1 MTPVEAADPK
11 ILRERSK
18 RNEETCS
25 MAQMRYRVLG
35 ASGMKV
41 SEICLGTMMFGG
53 PTDAAQAQRIID
65 HGADNGVNF
74 IDTANVYTD
83 GRSESVIGPA
93 IKAKRDRWVLATK
106 VAQSTGPN
114 ITDRGLSRRHLMQ
127 AAEASLKRL
136 QTDHIDLYYIHRVD
150 PHTAWEETIAAFG
163 DLIRHG
169 KIRAW
174 ALSNVKSW
182 HIPHVHH
189 LCRQLGTPQ
198 PAALQP
204 YYNLMN
210 RQPEIEL
217 LPAARAFGLGVVPY
231 SPLARGV
238 LTGKYRVNQKADPAS
253 RAGRQDRRMLE
264 SEWRPESLIIAEK
277 LKEHAERRG
286 TTLLAWAA
294 AWVLNN
300 RAISSI
306 IAGPRTFEQWT
317 SYFAALDYKWAPEDE
332 AIANSLVVPGHAST
346 PGFNDPAYPVEGRF
360 AAVG

>member
-1 MTPVEAADPK
+1 
-11 ILRERSK
+11 
-18 RNEETCS
+18 

-35 ASGMKV
+35 ASGIKV
-41 SEICLGTMMFGG
+41 SQICLGTMMFGG
-53 PTDAAQAQRIID
+53 PTEANEARRIID
-65 HGADNGVNF
+65 HAVDNGVNF
-74 IDTANVYTD
+74 IDTANVYAE

-93 IKAKRDRWVLATK
+93 IRAKRERWVLATK
-106 VAQSTGPN
+106 VAQQMGPH

-127 AAEASLKRL
+127 AVDASCQRL
-136 QTDHIDLYYIHRVD
+136 QTDRIDIYYIHRVD
-150 PHTAWEETIAAFG
+150 PDTAWEETIAAFG

-189 LCRQLGTPQ
+189 LCQRLGVPQ
-198 PAALQP
+198 PVALQP

-210 RQPEIEL
+210 RQPEVEL
-217 LPAARAFGLGVVPY
+217 LPAAKEFGLGVVPY

-238 LTGKYRVNQKADPAS
+238 LTGKYKVNQKAEPGT

-277 LKEHAERRG
+277 LKAHAEERG
-286 TTLLAWAA
+286 TTLPAWAA

-300 RAISSI
+300 SAITSI
-306 IAGPRTFEQWT
+306 IAGPRTLEQWM
-317 SYFAALDYKWAPEDE
+317 SYFPALDYQWTAQDE
-332 AIANSLVVPGHAST
+332 AQANSLVVPGHAST
-346 PGFNDPAYPVEGRF
+346 PGFIDPAYPVVGRF
-360 AAVG
+360 PQVA